1 MDIQNWIMAQ
11 MGIDLVIVVV
21 LLWFIRFNIK
31 GKKPDNDLDEKIR
44 KSEAVLVQ
52 MRELS
57 LSLER
62 NLEEKRRQCL
72 TTLDQ
77 LEEADEKA
85 EESYERIKNA
95 ARDIGANP
103 ERSKNTVKSSDQIR
117 SSVNALIAKGMPREE
132 IAQHL
137 GMSVD
142 EIDLLIKLQAR
153 QGQGKLKHTA

>member
-21 LLWFIRFNIK
+21 LLWFIRSNTK
-31 GKKPDNDLDEKIR
+31 GKRPDNDLDEKIR

-62 NLEEKRRQCL
+62 NLEEKRRQSL

-77 LEEADEKA
+77 LEEAVEHAEK
-85 EESYERIKNA
+85 SYESIKNA
-95 ARDIGANP
+95 ARDIGATSG
-103 ERSKNTVKSSDQIR
+103 RSKNTAKSSDQIR
-117 SSVNALIAKGMPREE
+117 SSVKALIAKGMSREE

-142 EIDLLIKLQAR
+142 EIDLLIKLQ
-153 QGQGKLKHTA
+153 GKQKNPV

>member
-21 LLWFIRFNIK
+21 LLWFMRFNAK
-31 GKKPDNDLDEKIR
+31 GKKPDIDLNEKIR
-44 KSEAVLVQ
+44 KSEAILVQ

-62 NLEEKRRQCL
+62 NLEDKRRQCL

-77 LEEADEKA
+77 LEEAGEKA

-95 ARDIGANP
+95 ARDIGANT
-103 ERSKNTVKSSDQIR
+103 ERSNNAVKSPGQIR
-117 SSVNALIAKGMPREE
+117 SSVKALIAKGMPREE

-153 QGQGKLKHTA
+153 QGKQKNPA

>member
-11 MGIDLVIVVV
+11 MGIDLIIVVV

-31 GKKPDNDLDEKIR
+31 GKKPDNNLDEKIR